1 MVCLL
6 FEVLKGIRKGKKIE
20 KGEGTKA
27 AKIDVEKAES
37 SRTVRVQLVNINSGP
52 LPRSN
57 PPIMGLPPPKP
68 RPLSLSLFI
77 IHHFALILIIKISIP
92 HPTSPSTP
100 LTWTYKAQPSF
111 FILVST
117 PSPSSPKEIL
127 KITLFWAFNH
137 LISCPHF

>member
-57 PPIMGLPPPKP
+57 P